1 MIDDLFAAAEHRQ
14 RWQEALAPGVLLL
27 RGFVLDAEAQ
37 LLAALRAVLAAA
49 PLRRLSTPGG
59 RRLSVASSNCGALG
73 WLSDA
78 AGYRYSRCD
87 PLSGQPWPALP
98 PLLGELAAQAAAQA
112 GFAGFRA
119 DACLINRYRPGA
131 RMGLHQDRDER
142 DLRQP
147 IVSISLG
154 LPATFLLGG
163 LQRAAPV
170 QRVALLHGDVL
181 VWGGPARLRY
191 HGVLPL
197 AASEHPRLGAQ
208 RLNLSLRRAG

>member
-1 MIDDLFAAAEHRQ
+1 MIDDLFAAAEHQQ
-14 RWQEALAPGVLLL
+14 RWEEQLAPGALLL
-27 RGFVLDAEAQ
+27 RGFALDGEAP

-73 WLSDA
+73 WISDA

-87 PLSGQPWPALP
+87 PCSARPWPALP
-98 PLLGELAAQAAAQA
+98 EPFAELAAQAAARA
-112 GFAGFRA
+112 GFAGFCA

-142 DLRQP
+142 DLSQP

-154 LPATFLLGG
+154 LPATFLFGG
-163 LQRAAPV
+163 LQRGERA
-170 QRVALLHGDVL
+170 QRVTLRHGDVL

-197 AASEHPRLGAQ
+197 AAGEHPRLGAQ
-208 RLNLSLRRAG
+208 RFNLTLRRAG